1 MKPISSLNV
10 TNSDE
15 NKSSLKRKSQTSIS
29 LSMMNPSSSLKIANS
44 GKIQVVTK
52 SFILISDL
60 APFFCF
66 TSHSFFQPFHPILS
80 FPHSLPHSYLTQP
93 TVATD
98 PARRCLSLLIWPP
111 FASLLIVDPSP
122 PTPNRRPFAFHQFNS
137 FLLCQFHSLSSLTVP
152 FPSPTHLFASKD
164 HRSHYPSFSN
174 SDFFK
179 VCYQTPLCLCFLFFS
194 IFILIYLYFFGLFI
208 FLIFILVCLYFFSIV
223 LWHIFG

>member
-15 NKSSLKRKSQTSIS
+15 NKLSLKRKSQTSIS
-29 LSMMNPSSSLKIANS
+29 LSMMNSSSSLKIANS

-60 APFFCF
+60 APFFLF
-66 TSHSFFQPFHPILS
+66 HFPLFFSALSPNSLFPPLSPSQLSHPAHRRHRSSSSPL
-80 FPHSLPHSYLTQP
+80 SLP
-93 TVATD
+93 
-98 PARRCLSLLIWPP
+98 IWPP

-152 FPSPTHLFASKD
+152 FPSPTHLIASKD

-179 VCYQTPLCLCFLFFS
+179 VCYQTPLCLCF
-194 IFILIYLYFFGLFI
+194 
-208 FLIFILVCLYFFSIV
+208 
-223 LWHIFG
+223 